1 MTFFKTT
8 TGFHLLLFLFLPS
21 RKRLRDY
28 PNGKNFFRAI
38 DIMKTEDIMNDE
50 TIESVVEAI
59 VDMNESKLK
68 QAASFVE
75 LEKILD
81 K

>member
-1 MTFFKTT
+1 
-8 TGFHLLLFLFLPS
+8 
-21 RKRLRDY
+21 
-28 PNGKNFFRAI
+28 
-38 DIMKTEDIMNDE
+38 MKTEDIMNDE

>member
-1 MTFFKTT
+1 
-8 TGFHLLLFLFLPS
+8 
-21 RKRLRDY
+21 
-28 PNGKNFFRAI
+28 
-38 DIMKTEDIMNDE
+38 MKTKDIMNDE

-68 QAASFVE
+68 QAASFEE

-81 K
+81 A